1 MFVDSMN
8 IINSGSDFTRSD
20 YEKMKIAESYR
31 KLYEMSNV
39 ENSRRM
45 KETYDKR
52 VYNLSFKDLFDNFFT
67 VWTAIINEMTVL
79 VNDDSKNKDFRNY
92 MIILSKDD
100 RLLYIGLMMIV
111 LSLMLYF
118 IFFTS

>member
-1 MFVDSMN
+1 MYVDSMN

-31 KLYEMSNV
+31 KLYEMSNM
-39 ENSRRM
+39 ENGRRM

-67 VWTAIINEMTVL
+67 VWTSIINEMTVL

-92 MIILSKDD
+92 MIILSKED
-100 RLLYIGLMMIV
+100 RLLYVGLMMIV